1 MYNICT
7 VYGKQL
13 TITEGSIVSPGVVV
27 TAGKVE
33 ETTLKSS
40 MSDTP
45 NREKY
50 RQYKNHHYWNG
61 YTNIH
66 TNRAATG
73 TSRGCSTCK

>member
-1 MYNICT
+1 MTTRKLVTKIMYNTIICIIQKMYNICT

-50 RQYKNHHYWNG
+50 RQYKNHHY
-61 YTNIH
+61 
-66 TNRAATG
+66 
-73 TSRGCSTCK
+73 